1 VLLEDGQLVAFGSN
15 DVGQLGI
22 RTSEST
28 VAMPRPVALPTGVR
42 IAHIACGSRHS
53 AAVSIDGRVY
63 VWGGGVEDVL
73 GFPQVSASVAIP
85 TLVSALTS
93 VVIVTVA
100 CGGAHTLFVS
110 ATGAV
115 FAAGSNTYAQCG
127 VDECAST
134 AIVRLPRA
142 LFDGEAVHHVAA
154 GVQHSAALT
163 VAGSVYCWGDDS
175 ERQCAGAVTG
185 LCRRP
190 RAVFVP
196 NAGTPV
202 VSVACGRSHTAALD
216 AHGRL
221 WTWGDNRLH
230 QLGRQYTHNVDPI
243 VGIATGGDV
252 GLQDQTVRS
261 ALIASNHTV
270 LLTWEGDVVRFGIG
284 SHNVYWNM
292 GMPNP
297 FANTYGFV
305 AFGAVVDSA
314 PPYWLTPRTLPLNC
328 MPRDRVVNILESV
341 ALLRKE
347 ARTAAR
353 MDDRDSAIDSYVAL
367 ARLCARSG
375 IAALLPLAASAID
388 AAALATE
395 TNVHLKRLRT
405 LEPGVDDAGVH
416 DDEMRE
422 SDVAALARLQLAAA
436 LLSLR
441 RGDTYYAIVQ
451 LRTVANLLPPDQ
463 VLRRADREH
472 DETLMSVNRAQAP
485 SYRSLAPPPYQQ
497 TPVKVPPAVN
507 GSAATNRP
515 MPLAVTTGLARYF
528 LARAA
533 WRAGEWDA
541 ASQRLGEALAT
552 RPGELRT
559 RGALYTI
566 LRAKECDRQHADA
579 QRGHDSELDLT
590 NMDESVVDPDDETA
604 YAYNAA
610 PEANDQERDRDDD
623 DRAADDNGKAKA
635 PPPPAAETGDELF
648 SAYASAYAYELA
660 FPQTPRPRELVDA
673 TSGDFDPLA
682 SLAELCSGDLL
693 HADLVVT
700 EQ

>member
-1 VLLEDGQLVAFGSN
+1 M
-15 DVGQLGI
+15 GI
-22 RTSEST
+22 RTSESI
-28 VAMPRPVALPTGVR
+28 VAVPRPVALPTGVR

-73 GFPQVSASVAIP
+73 GFPHLSASVAIP
-85 TLVSALTS
+85 TLVSALAS

-115 FAAGSNTYAQCG
+115 FAAGSNAYAQCAA
-127 VDECAST
+127 DECAST

-163 VAGSVYCWGDDS
+163 VSGSVYCWGDDS
-175 ERQCAGAVTG
+175 ERQCAGALTR

-190 RAVFVP
+190 RSVFIP

-221 WTWGDNRLH
+221 WTWGDNRLR

-243 VGIATGGDV
+243 VGVATGGDI

-314 PPYWLTPRTLPLNC
+314 PPYWLAPRTLPLNC
-328 MPRDRVVNILESV
+328 MPRDRVVNLLESV
-341 ALLRKE
+341 ALLREE

-353 MDDRDSAIDSYVAL
+353 RDDVDSAVDAYVAL

-375 IAALLPLAASAID
+375 IAALLPLAATAID
-388 AAALATE
+388 SAALAAE

-405 LEPGVDDAGVH
+405 LEPGVDEPPN

-422 SDVAALARLQLAAA
+422 SDIAALARLQLAAA

-441 RGDTYYAIVQ
+441 RGDIYYAIVQ
-451 LRTVANLLPPDQ
+451 LRAVANLLPPDQ
-463 VLRRADREH
+463 AVRRADRER
-472 DETLMSVNRAQAP
+472 DETLLSASRAQAP
-485 SYRSLAPPPYQQ
+485 SYRSVAPPPYQQ
-497 TPVKVPPAVN
+497 TPLKTPPAAN

-541 ASQRLGEALAT
+541 ASQLLTEALAA

-566 LRAKECDRQHADA
+566 LRAKDCDRQNADA
-579 QRGHDSELDLT
+579 KRGHDSEIDLVT
-590 NMDESVVDPDDETA
+590 MDEGGELDFADDHDDDE
-604 YAYNAA
+604 
-610 PEANDQERDRDDD
+610 DGGDDD
-623 DRAADDNGKAKA
+623 GKSKA
-635 PPPPAAETGDELF
+635 PPPPPETTGDDLF
-648 SAYASAYAYELA
+648 SAYASTYSYELA
-660 FPQTPRPRELVDA
+660 FPQTPRPRERFDA
-673 TSGDFDPLA
+673 SDNDFDPMA
-682 SLAELCSGDLL
+682 SLSELCSGDLL
-693 HADLVVT
+693 HADLVVAD
-700 EQ
+700 ED